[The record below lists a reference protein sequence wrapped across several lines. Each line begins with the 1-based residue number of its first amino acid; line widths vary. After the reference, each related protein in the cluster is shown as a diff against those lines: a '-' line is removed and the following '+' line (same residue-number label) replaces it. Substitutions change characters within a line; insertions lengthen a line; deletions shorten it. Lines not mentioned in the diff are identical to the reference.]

1 MTTLTRR
8 ILLGSATLAPLAAQG
23 QATWPTAPVRI
34 IIPFAPGGVPDIV
47 ARLVAPHMQ
56 TGLGQPVLVE
66 NRPGAGGTVAA
77 EFVARA
83 TPDGYT
89 LFMTTVSTQAIA
101 PNLRPDIRYDPD
113 RDFASAC
120 AT

>member
-1 MTTLTRR
+1 
-8 ILLGSATLAPLAAQG
+8 
-23 QATWPTAPVRI
+23 
-34 IIPFAPGGVPDIV
+34 
-47 ARLVAPHMQ
+47 MQ

-77 EFVARA
+77 EAVARA
-83 TPDGYT
+83 APDGYT

-113 RDFASAC
+113 RDFAPISLIARVRWC
-120 AT
+120 CWCRLRWGSRTSRA